1 MYVQYDSSNKII
13 GVFACEQA
21 FPTTWVDDADPSVVA
36 FLAPTIQTATTIS
49 DLQAQALQNPAPTQA
64 ETVSS
69 ITLAIQQSLDAGAK
83 AWGYDN
89 IVSAASYASSTNTQY
104 AADAKALIGWRDAV
118 WAWAIPQF
126 ATVAAGTDPT
136 AFMATMPA
144 QPAQPQ

>member
-1 MYVQYDSSNKII
+1 MRYAIIDSTNH
-13 GVFACEQA
+13 
-21 FPTTWVDDADPSVVA
+21 VVNVIDWDGSTSWT
-36 FLAPTIQTATTIS
+36 APDGQTAIQS
-49 DLQAQALQNPAPTQA
+49 DVAQIGWTYANGTFTDPTPSYVPTQQ
-64 ETVSS
+64 ETIDAISY
-69 ITLAIQQSLDAGAK
+69 AIQQALDAGAK

-89 IVSAASYASSTNTQY
+89 IVSAASYANSTNTQY